1 MRSLFWLQQSNATV
15 DPTTVLKAAAEN
27 VREEALQSFPI
38 CTALSP
44 SAKSLKIPVNSTN
57 PKCFNRDVIFDTYS
71 HLFLKSFAKQIL
83 FHSHEP
89 EASLCLCMF
98 QIHSNVQNVLGL
110 FSFYNSCIQLPVH
123 FRYANIHT
131 DGWKKSDF

>member
-1 MRSLFWLQQSNATV
+1 MFRLSRRSGNNLILVFTRLEEEGLMRSLFWLQQSNATV

-57 PKCFNRDVIFDTYS
+57 PKCFNRDVIFDPLYLKNIAKEILYQS
-71 HLFLKSFAKQIL
+71 HK
-83 FHSHEP
+83 P
-89 EASLCLCMF
+89 EASLCLCVGLL
-98 QIHSNVQNVLGL
+98 IHSSTSIQNEL
-110 FSFYNSCIQLPVH
+110 FSF
-123 FRYANIHT
+123 
-131 DGWKKSDF
+131 

>member
-1 MRSLFWLQQSNATV
+1 MFRLSGRSGNNLILVFTRLEEEGLMRSLFWLQQSNATV

-57 PKCFNRDVIFDTYS
+57 PKCFNRDVMFDPYS
-71 HLFLKSFAKQIL
+71 LSI
-83 FHSHEP
+83 
-89 EASLCLCMF
+89 
-98 QIHSNVQNVLGL
+98 
-110 FSFYNSCIQLPVH
+110 
-123 FRYANIHT
+123 
-131 DGWKKSDF
+131 